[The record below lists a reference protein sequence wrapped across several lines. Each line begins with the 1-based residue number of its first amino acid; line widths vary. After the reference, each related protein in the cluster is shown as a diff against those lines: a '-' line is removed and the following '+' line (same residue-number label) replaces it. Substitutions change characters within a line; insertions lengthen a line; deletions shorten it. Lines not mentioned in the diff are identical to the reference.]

1 MRIFPL
7 VATSKSRP
15 TMNNTNQQTA
25 HAFLTVYKALPEEV
39 QQEVRQLILKEQQSE
54 SVTGTDKDQLA
65 RYRELEATIAL
76 LRKDLPA
83 GYKFN
88 REEANER

>member
-1 MRIFPL
+1 MI
-7 VATSKSRP
+7 ATSQSRL
-15 TMNNTNQQTA
+15 TMNNTTQQTA

-39 QQEVRQLILKEQQSE
+39 RQEVKQLILGDQENGSF
-54 SVTGTDKDQLA
+54 TGADQDRLA
-65 RYRELEATIAL
+65 RYRQLEETTAP

-83 GYKFN
+83 SYTFN

>member
-1 MRIFPL
+1 
-7 VATSKSRP
+7 
-15 TMNNTNQQTA
+15 MNDTTRQTA

-39 QQEVRQLILKEQQSE
+39 QQEVRQLILGKQENE
-54 SVTGTDKDQLA
+54 LITNAGEDWLA
-65 RYRELEATIAL
+65 RYRQLEETTAP

-88 REEANER
+88 REEANEP

>member
-1 MRIFPL
+1 L
-7 VATSKSRP
+7 VATSKSRL
-15 TMNNTNQQTA
+15 TMNNTTQQTA

-39 QQEVRQLILKEQQSE
+39 RQEVKQLILREQENE
-54 SVTGTDKDQLA
+54 SVTGADKDRLA
-65 RYRELEATIAL
+65 RYRQLEETIAP

>member
-1 MRIFPL
+1 M
-7 VATSKSRP
+7 VATPKSHP
-15 TMNNTNQQTA
+15 TMNSTNQQTA

-39 QQEVRQLILKEQQSE
+39 QQEVRQLILREQESE
-54 SVTGTDKDQLA
+54 SGTGTGKDQLA
-65 RYRELEATIAL
+65 RYRELEETIAP